1 VGQQRQPRR
10 RPDPIRPKENFVRIL
25 FVCHRMPY
33 PPSDG
38 ARVRAFHI
46 IRHLARSH
54 EVTVAAPTRSA
65 DELRSAEQLKQ
76 HCSAVI
82 TGPITRL
89 AAAARM
95 VKNLATATP
104 SSMGFFYSPQL
115 AARIRQA
122 VSARPF
128 DMVFV
133 YCSSVAPY
141 VEGIEG
147 TVKVI
152 DFVDMDSQK
161 WLVYAKA
168 HRFPLSLGYWLEG
181 TKLRREEACIA
192 NAFDLSMC
200 VTPGELA
207 TLRSFGVNSATGVRS
222 AAGVRSAIGWF
233 PNGVDLDYFAPT
245 EAPYDP
251 NAICFVGRMDYF
263 PNQQAVIDFCDHVLP
278 QVQKARPE
286 ASFTIIGAEPPR
298 AVRELARR
306 LGVSVT
312 GTVADVR
319 AFVRRSAVSVA
330 PLRIARGV
338 QNKILEAMAMGVPV
352 VASPQTAS
360 GIEAVPGR
368 HLMVAANAEAMAS
381 AVIRLLCDGKERAR
395 LAHAAREHVVQT
407 YSWEEAMRQM
417 DALLAPLVD
426 SRRKP
431 SEILSPQ

>member
-1 VGQQRQPRR
+1 L
-10 RPDPIRPKENFVRIL
+10 RIL
-25 FVCHRMPY
+25 FVCHRTPY

-54 EVTVAAPTRSA
+54 EVTVATPTRSA
-65 DELRSAEQLKQ
+65 DERKCAEQLKQ

-104 SSMGFFYSPQL
+104 SSMGFFYSPRL

-122 VSARPF
+122 GPF

-141 VEGIEG
+141 VEGIES

-181 TKLRREEACIA
+181 VKLRREEARIA
-192 NAFDLSMC
+192 RAFDLSMC

-207 TLRSFGVNSATGVRS
+207 TLRGFGVRPAT
-222 AAGVRSAIGWF
+222 GWF
-233 PNGVDLDYFAPT
+233 PNGVDLDYFTPT
-245 EAPYDP
+245 KTPYDP

-263 PNQQAVIDFCDHVLP
+263 PNQQAVTDFCDHVLP
-278 QVQKARPE
+278 KVQKARPE

-306 LGVSVT
+306 PGVSVT

-319 AFVRRSAVSVA
+319 AFVRRSALSVA

-352 VASPQTAS
+352 VASPQTAN
-360 GIEAVPGR
+360 GIDAVPGR
-368 HLMVAANAEAMAS
+368 HLMVAADAEAMAA

-395 LAHAAREHVVQT
+395 LAHAAREHVVQI

-417 DALLAPLVD
+417 DALLTPVVEAKHK
-426 SRRKP
+426 SK
-431 SEILSPQ
+431 EMISPHHATCSKADHVSGTLTC

>member
-1 VGQQRQPRR
+1 
-10 RPDPIRPKENFVRIL
+10 
-25 FVCHRMPY
+25 MPC

-65 DELRSAEQLKQ
+65 DEQKGAEQLKP
-76 HCSAVI
+76 HCSMVI
-82 TGPITRL
+82 TGPITAP

-122 VSARPF
+122 VSAQPF

-147 TVKVI
+147 AIKVI

-181 TKLRREEACIA
+181 TKLQREEARIA
-192 NAFDLSMC
+192 RAFDLSMC

-207 TLRSFGVNSATGVRS
+207 TLRSFGVRSAT
-222 AAGVRSAIGWF
+222 GWF

-245 EAPYDP
+245 KAPYDP

-263 PNQQAVIDFCDHVLP
+263 PNQQAVTDFCDHVLP
-278 QVQKARPE
+278 KVQNARPE

-298 AVRELARR
+298 AVRALARR
-306 LGVSVT
+306 PGVTVT

-352 VASPQTAS
+352 VASPQTAK
-360 GIEAVPGR
+360 GIEAISGW
-368 HLMVAANAEAMAS
+368 HLMVAADPEAMAA
-381 AVIRLLCDGKERAR
+381 AVIRLLCDQEERQR
-395 LAHAAREHVVQT
+395 LARAAREHVVQT

-417 DALLAPLVD
+417 DALLAPIVD
-426 SRRKP
+426 SKP
-431 SEILSPQ
+431 KSKTTLSPQ

>member
-1 VGQQRQPRR
+1 M
-10 RPDPIRPKENFVRIL
+10 NTLRIL

-38 ARVRAFHI
+38 ARVRAFRI

-54 EVTVAAPTRSA
+54 EVTLAAPVRSA
-65 DELRSAEQLKQ
+65 DERKGAEQLKQ
-76 HCSAVI
+76 YCSAVI
-82 TGPITRL
+82 TGPIPKA

-115 AARIRQA
+115 AAKIKEA

-141 VEGIEG
+141 VKGIEG
-147 TVKVI
+147 AVKVI

-161 WLVYAKA
+161 WLVYAKV
-168 HRFPLSLGYWLEG
+168 HRFPRSWGYWLEG
-181 TKLRREEACIA
+181 AKLQRAETAIA
-192 NAFDLSMC
+192 RDFDLCLC

-207 TLRSFGVNSATGVRS
+207 TLRSFGAPSATGVRS
-222 AAGVRSAIGWF
+222 ATGWF

-245 EAPYDP
+245 SAPYDP
-251 NAICFVGRMDYF
+251 DALCFVGRMDYF
-263 PNQQAVIDFCDHVLP
+263 PNQQAVIDFCDDVLP
-278 QVQKARPE
+278 KVQKACPR

-298 AVRELARR
+298 TVRALARR
-306 LGVSVT
+306 PGVTVT
-312 GTVADVR
+312 GTVPDVR

-330 PLRIARGV
+330 PLKIARGV

-352 VASPQTAS
+352 VASPQTA
-360 GIEAVPGR
+360 GGVDAVPGR
-368 HLMVAANAEAMAS
+368 HLMVAADADAMAA
-381 AVIRLLCDGKERAR
+381 AVIRLLSDEGERAR
-395 LAHAAREHVVQT
+395 LGRAGREHVVRT
-407 YSWEEAMRQM
+407 YSWEGAMRQM
-417 DALLAPLVD
+417 DALLAPLVEPK
-426 SRRKP
+426 RKLK
-431 SEILSPQ
+431 ETLSPQ

>member
-1 VGQQRQPRR
+1 
-10 RPDPIRPKENFVRIL
+10 
-25 FVCHRMPY
+25 MPY

-54 EVTVAAPTRSA
+54 EVTVAAPVRSA
-65 DELRSAEQLKQ
+65 DEQKATEQLKQ

-82 TGPITRL
+82 TGPITKL

-115 AARIRQA
+115 AARIKQA
-122 VSARPF
+122 GPF

-141 VEGIEG
+141 VEGIEDA
-147 TVKVI
+147 VKVI

-181 TKLRREEACIA
+181 TKLQREEARIA
-192 NAFDLSMC
+192 RAFDLSLC

-207 TLRSFGVNSATGVRS
+207 TLRSFGVGAPT
-222 AAGVRSAIGWF
+222 GWF
-233 PNGVDLDYFAPT
+233 PNGVDLDYFAPAG
-245 EAPYDP
+245 ESYDP
-251 NAICFVGRMDYF
+251 NALCFVGRMDYF
-263 PNQQAVIDFCDHVLP
+263 PNQQAVTDFCDHVLP
-278 QVQKARPE
+278 KVQNARPE

-306 LGVSVT
+306 PGVTVT

-352 VASPQTAS
+352 VASPQTAK
-360 GIEAVPGR
+360 GIEAVSGR
-368 HLMVAANAEAMAS
+368 HLMVAADAEAMAA
-381 AVIRLLCDGKERAR
+381 AVIRLLCDGEERAR
-395 LAHAAREHVVQT
+395 LAQAAREHVVQT

-417 DALLAPLVD
+417 DALLASLVE

-431 SEILSPQ
+431 RETLSPR

>member
-1 VGQQRQPRR
+1 M
-10 RPDPIRPKENFVRIL
+10 RIL

-54 EVTVAAPTRSA
+54 EVTLAAPARSA
-65 DELRSAEQLKQ
+65 DEQKATEQLKQ

-82 TGPITRL
+82 TGPITKL

-115 AARIRQA
+115 AARIKQA

-133 YCSSVAPY
+133 YCSSVAHY
-141 VEGIEG
+141 VEDIQGA
-147 TVKVI
+147 VKVI

-161 WLVYAKA
+161 WLVYAKV

-181 TKLRREEACIA
+181 TKLQRAEVAIA
-192 NAFDLSMC
+192 RAFDLCLC

-207 TLRSFGVNSATGVRS
+207 TLRGFGVSATT
-222 AAGVRSAIGWF
+222 GWF
-233 PNGVDLDYFAPT
+233 PNGVDLDYFTPVD
-245 EAPYDP
+245 APYDP

-278 QVQKARPE
+278 KVQKARPE
-286 ASFTIIGAEPPR
+286 AGFTIIGAEPPR

-306 LGVSVT
+306 PGVTVT

-330 PLRIARGV
+330 PLKIARGV

-352 VASPQTAS
+352 VASPQTAQ
-360 GIEAVPGR
+360 GVDAVPGR
-368 HLMVAANAEAMAS
+368 HLMVAADPEAMVA
-381 AVIRLLCDGKERAR
+381 AVIRLLGDAEERQR
-395 LAHAAREHVVQT
+395 LARAGREHVERN
-407 YSWEEAMRQM
+407 YSWEGAMRQM
-417 DALLAPLVD
+417 DALLAPMLKHK
-426 SRRKP
+426 RK
-431 SEILSPQ
+431 SEETILPQ

>member
-1 VGQQRQPRR
+1 
-10 RPDPIRPKENFVRIL
+10 
-25 FVCHRMPY
+25 MPY

-46 IRHLARSH
+46 IRHLARCH
-54 EVTVAAPTRSA
+54 EVTVAAPVRSA
-65 DELRSAEQLKQ
+65 DELKGAGQLKL

-82 TGPITRL
+82 TGPITRA

-115 AARIRQA
+115 AARIKQA
-122 VSARPF
+122 ASARPF

-141 VEGIEG
+141 VRGIEG

-168 HRFPLSLGYWLEG
+168 HRFPRSWGYWLEG
-181 TKLRREEACIA
+181 AKLQRAEAAIARE
-192 NAFDLSMC
+192 FDLCLC

-207 TLRSFGVNSATGVRS
+207 TLRSFGVGSAT
-222 AAGVRSAIGWF
+222 GWF
-233 PNGVDLDYFAPT
+233 PNGVDLDYFAPAR
-245 EAPYDP
+245 EPYDP
-251 NAICFVGRMDYF
+251 NALCFVGRMDYF
-263 PNQQAVIDFCDHVLP
+263 PNQQAVIDFCDDVLP
-278 QVQKARPE
+278 KVRRARPQ

-298 AVRELARR
+298 SVQELARQP
-306 LGVSVT
+306 GVSVT
-312 GTVADVR
+312 GTVPDVR

-330 PLRIARGV
+330 PLKIARGV

-352 VASPQTAS
+352 VASPQTAE
-360 GIEAVPGR
+360 GVDAVPWR
-368 HLMVAANAEAMAS
+368 HLMVAADADAMAA
-381 AVIRLLCDGKERAR
+381 AVTRLLSDEGE
-395 LAHAAREHVVQT
+395 
-407 YSWEEAMRQM
+407 
-417 DALLAPLVD
+417 
-426 SRRKP
+426 
-431 SEILSPQ
+431 

>member
-1 VGQQRQPRR
+1 M
-10 RPDPIRPKENFVRIL
+10 RIL
-25 FVCHRMPY
+25 FVCHRMPC

-54 EVTVAAPTRSA
+54 EVTVAAPVRSA
-65 DELRSAEQLKQ
+65 DELKGAEQLKQ

-82 TGPITRL
+82 TGPITGT
-89 AAAARM
+89 AALARM

-115 AARIRQA
+115 ATKIKQA
-122 VSARPF
+122 LSAKPF

-133 YCSSVAPY
+133 YCSSVAHY

-161 WLVYAKA
+161 WLVYATA

-181 TKLRREEACIA
+181 IKLQRAEAAIA
-192 NAFDLSMC
+192 RDFDLSMC

-207 TLRSFGVNSATGVRS
+207 TLRSLGVGSAT
-222 AAGVRSAIGWF
+222 GWF

-245 EAPYDP
+245 SEPHDP

-263 PNQQAVIDFCDHVLP
+263 PNQQAVIDFCNDVLP
-278 QVQKARPE
+278 KVRKARPQ
-286 ASFTIIGAEPPR
+286 ASFAIIGAEPPR
-298 AVRELARR
+298 IVRELARR
-306 LGVSVT
+306 PGVTVT

-319 AFVRRSAVSVA
+319 SFVRRSAVSVA
-330 PLRIARGV
+330 PLKIARGV
-338 QNKILEAMAMGVPV
+338 QNKILEAMAMGVPI
-352 VASPQTAS
+352 VASPQTA
-360 GIEAVPGR
+360 GGVDAVPGQ
-368 HLMVAANAEAMAS
+368 HLMVAADADAMAA
-381 AVIRLLCDGKERAR
+381 AVIRLLSDEEERSR
-395 LAHAAREHVVQT
+395 LARAARAHVERT
-407 YSWEEAMRQM
+407 YSWDGAMRQL
-417 DALLAPLVD
+417 DALLAPLLEHK
-426 SRRKP
+426 RK
-431 SEILSPQ
+431 SEETILPQ